1 MRTTSTN
8 KPRTRA
14 VIVGTGAVAA
24 SHLAAF
30 RAFGDEVELVAVV
43 DPDESRLNTFRAQV
57 GHVRGYTELS
67 AMLDAERPDL
77 VSICTPPA
85 LHVDQ
90 VVRVLRSGAW
100 VWCEK
105 PPCLS
110 LAGYD
115 EIAAAESDRG
125 PYASFVFQHRFG
137 SAAQHV
143 RRLIASEELGR
154 PLVAHCQTTWYR
166 DADYFAVPWRG
177 RWETEGGGP
186 SIGHGVHQMDLMLHL
201 LGPWT
206 EVRAMTGRLVHD
218 VETEDVS
225 TALVRFR
232 SGAMATVVNSLLS
245 PDEVSRIRLDCSDAT
260 VELTHLYG
268 YGNGDWVYTPAPH
281 VTDEAR
287 VEHWRNPP
295 ECEPSSHTAM
305 LRHLLAAMDAG
316 ERPVCSGAEGRA
328 ALEFVAALYKSA
340 ATGLPVRSGEIG
352 PQDPF
357 YALMHGDVPERLTAG
372 GEETA
377 A

>member
-14 VIVGTGAVAA
+14 VIVGAGAVAA
-24 SHLAAF
+24 SHLTAF
-30 RAFGDEVELVAVV
+30 RAFGDEVELVAAV
-43 DPDESRLNTFRAQV
+43 DPDESRLNTFCARV
-57 GHVRGYTELS
+57 GHVRGYTDLHK
-67 AMLDAERPDL
+67 MLDAERPDL

-90 VVRVLRSGAW
+90 VVRVLRAGAW

-115 EIAAAESDRG
+115 EIVAAESDRG

-137 SAAQHV
+137 SAARHARQ
-143 RRLIASEELGR
+143 LIAARELGR

-225 TALVRFR
+225 TALVRFD
-232 SGAMATVVNSLLS
+232 SGAMATVVNSVVS

-268 YGNGDWVYTPAPH
+268 YGNEDWVYTPAPH
-281 VTDEAR
+281 VTDATR
-287 VEHWRNPP
+287 VKHWRGPP

-340 ATGLPVRSGEIG
+340 ATGLPVRSGEID

-357 YALMHGDVPERLTAG
+357 YALMHGDVPERLTAA
-372 GEETA
+372 GEETEA
-377 A
+377 